1 MEELIKK
8 REDIKKQIDDLS
20 IKMDI
25 LKGQKQEIEAEILPQ
40 LKTPDGAKLTMRY
53 EDKTVSIGTRK
64 GIKILDEKLA
74 VKIIPE
80 NERDVYYRLDRVLFA
95 QAVKGYIQNKKE
107 VPAGIEQVESEY
119 LLVKEVKKT
128 IKETK

>member
-20 IKMDI
+20 IKMSI
-25 LKGQKQEIEAEILPQ
+25 LKEQKEAVEAEILPQ